1 MLETFRKLLLY
12 LGLSQK
18 ALNEPLSDQI
28 CEDPNSPEVQLI
40 LYLNSIEPSFYDDLN
55 EASKNMDQ
63 AKVKTLGPFAMALYA
78 VLQKGW
84 KAEAKRDNALKRG
97 DQLKGRDQLGCF
109 SGSFLLFRGALMKKE
124 WVEDWKK

>member
-18 ALNEPLSDQI
+18 ALNEPLTEQI

-55 EASKNMDQ
+55 KASKSMDEE
-63 AKVKTLGPFAMALYA
+63 KVKTLGPFAMALYA
-78 VLQKGW
+78 ILQKGW
-84 KAEAKRDNALKRG
+84 KTEAKRANSLKRG
-97 DQLKGRDQLGCF
+97 D
-109 SGSFLLFRGALMKKE
+109 
-124 WVEDWKK
+124 